1 MKTIKRRV
9 LCCLAGLLLVPC
21 VLAAEPVTP
30 MSLPRPEFQ
39 TSAWAKEEVDKAYDL
54 GLFHESAFLD
64 MDLTGPI
71 TRSEFRNMAM
81 AFLSAQEQ
89 LDNLGQLAVYYLA
102 DKDEDGRMKLVFHDQ
117 SGYGEYVD
125 RDINY
130 QSSIAYYLGLV
141 EGRGDGTF
149 DPDGLITRDE
159 AAVMLTRAYQVLD
172 QDGLRQTSST
182 ECYRDH
188 DAISSW
194 AIDSANALND
204 WKVMIGTEPDIFSPK
219 GNYTREQCIA
229 TFLRLYENC
238 PVSRK
243 NGNVPAM
250 FTYDQILACVDAY
263 ETGITP
269 EVDQSIRFRQN
280 DRWEGPTATA
290 IDQSMWGVMLGSQ
303 RLFFVY
309 RDGRLRE
316 FDIGL
321 YNIYDNLLTDSVQ
334 VTDGAFSED
343 GGLFTC
349 TAVVRH
355 DFGDQHKAGLY
366 HITVDVE
373 NLEVTQTWEPLP
385 EGMFDQ

>member
-159 AAVMLTRAYQVLD
+159 AAVILT
-172 QDGLRQTSST
+172 
-182 ECYRDH
+182 
-188 DAISSW
+188 
-194 AIDSANALND
+194 
-204 WKVMIGTEPDIFSPK
+204 
-219 GNYTREQCIA
+219 
-229 TFLRLYENC
+229 
-238 PVSRK
+238 
-243 NGNVPAM
+243 
-250 FTYDQILACVDAY
+250 
-263 ETGITP
+263 
-269 EVDQSIRFRQN
+269 
-280 DRWEGPTATA
+280 
-290 IDQSMWGVMLGSQ
+290 
-303 RLFFVY
+303 
-309 RDGRLRE
+309 
-316 FDIGL
+316 
-321 YNIYDNLLTDSVQ
+321 
-334 VTDGAFSED
+334 
-343 GGLFTC
+343 
-349 TAVVRH
+349 
-355 DFGDQHKAGLY
+355 
-366 HITVDVE
+366 
-373 NLEVTQTWEPLP
+373 
-385 EGMFDQ
+385 